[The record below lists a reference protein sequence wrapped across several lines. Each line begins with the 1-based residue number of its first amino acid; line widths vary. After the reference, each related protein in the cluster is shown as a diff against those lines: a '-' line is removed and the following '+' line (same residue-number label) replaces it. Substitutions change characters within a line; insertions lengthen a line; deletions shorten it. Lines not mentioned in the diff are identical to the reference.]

1 MFFLMIKHH
10 PYSSNYGWVEPIFL
24 EQPLEQGF
32 AVTEV
37 VNASVSNHVFFLKS
51 VNDDL
56 HNFP

>member
-1 MFFLMIKHH
+1 MIKHH

-37 VNASVSNHVFFLKS
+37 VNASVSNHVVFFKIRK
-51 VNDDL
+51 
-56 HNFP
+56 